1 MLGEYTHTHT
11 HRNMSRLTQCDSRRV
26 MCLCADVA
34 LRREVEGDLVLGDM
48 GQGMPF
54 RPGMFDGCIRYELV
68 RSCVRAES
76 GGLESHHVTC
86 VLLRQYFSAAVA
98 V

>member
-1 MLGEYTHTHT
+1 
-11 HRNMSRLTQCDSRRV
+11 
-26 MCLCADVA
+26 MCFCADVA

-54 RPGMFDGCIRYELV
+54 RPGMFDGCIRYELMKG
-68 RSCVRAES
+68 CVRAE
-76 GGLESHHVTC
+76 GRVFGVTC
-86 VLLRQYFSAAVA
+86 QLCLSCCRQYFSAAVA